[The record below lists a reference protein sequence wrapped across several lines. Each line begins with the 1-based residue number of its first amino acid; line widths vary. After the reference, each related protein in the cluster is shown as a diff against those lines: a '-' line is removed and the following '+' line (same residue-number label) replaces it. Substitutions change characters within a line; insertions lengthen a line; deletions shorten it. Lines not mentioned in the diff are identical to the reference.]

1 MYRCAGQKDT
11 GACEAGGRG
20 YVKVGLAA
28 PEPHPPA
35 SQVWTVTRYVPVHT
49 SRPCG
54 CAAPRRDDHRVF
66 LGGLRP
72 PTPSRR
78 WGHGETRCPHSPAG
92 RGRGET
98 RFPHTPRRGRMFT
111 LAVHAAVPHNAVIN
125 LRLFLGGL
133 RLPKPSRGWGN
144 GETRFPHS
152 PRRGRMFTLA
162 VHAAAPH
169 KAVINIRLFL
179 GGLRPSTPSRRWGH
193 GETRCPHSPRRGRM
207 FT

>member
-11 GACEAGGRG
+11 GACEAGSRG
-20 YVKVGLAA
+20 YVNVGLAA

-72 PTPSRR
+72 PKPSRGGAWGNR
-78 WGHGETRCPHSPAG
+78 VSPSPCGAGAWGNPVSPPPSPRAYVHVSHPCGCAAPRWDDHRVFLGGLRPPRPSRGWGHGETRCPHSPAG

-98 RFPHTPRRGRMFT
+98 RFPHTPLQEPMFT
-111 LAVHAAVPHNAVIN
+111 LD
-125 LRLFLGGL
+125 
-133 RLPKPSRGWGN
+133 
-144 GETRFPHS
+144 
-152 PRRGRMFTLA
+152 PRACG
-162 VHAAAPH
+162 
-169 KAVINIRLFL
+169 
-179 GGLRPSTPSRRWGH
+179 SRRTPTG
-193 GETRCPHSPRRGRM
+193 
-207 FT
+207 